1 MARFAKPLKPIYMEK
16 NNALLHAFN
25 PKSKKL
31 IVGLMSGTSL
41 DGLDIALCEFSG
53 YGIKTKCRVQAFET
67 VAYTNEVKKRIR
79 EVFARPSVD
88 FQKLSTLNVY
98 IAQLH
103 ANLVLKTLRKWK
115 VKTEHVTCLASHG
128 QTVFHAPQSLF
139 PHADYN
145 STLQIGDGDHLAVA
159 TGILTISD
167 FRQKHLAAGGEGAP
181 LAAYGDYLLFTK
193 KNENRILVNLGGIA
207 NFTFLPANQN
217 TKEIFVTDTG
227 PGNTLLDQLVQTTV
241 KGESF
246 DTNGQYAA
254 SGIVNKKLLK
264 ALLKDSFFK
273 QSLPKTTGPELFN
286 LTYLKK
292 AQQASETQHL
302 HFYDVMATLNYF
314 TAFTLC
320 KKISSIIKDK
330 KCKAYL
336 SGGGAHN
343 QTLVN
348 HIKKLLPQISVQNF
362 TKLGFN
368 GDAKEAILFAALAN
382 ETLCSSALEIGR
394 AKAVTMGKISLPY

>member
-1 MARFAKPLKPIYMEK
+1 MARFAKPSKPTYMKK

-53 YGIKTKCRVQAFET
+53 YGIKTKCRVRAFET

-79 EVFARPSVD
+79 EVFAQPLVD

-103 ANLVLKTLRKWK
+103 ANLVLQTLKKWK
-115 VKTEHVTCLASHG
+115 VRTENITCLASHG

-159 TGILTISD
+159 TGILTLSD
-167 FRQKHLAAGGEGAP
+167 FRQKHIAAGGEGAP

-193 KNENRILVNLGGIA
+193 KNENRILVNVGGIA
-207 NFTFLPANQN
+207 NFTFLPGNGK
-217 TKEIFVTDTG
+217 TKEVIVSDTG
-227 PGNTLLDQLVQTTV
+227 PGNTLLDQLVQATV
-241 KGESF
+241 KGDSF
-246 DTNGQYAA
+246 DKDGQYAA

-264 ALLKDSFFK
+264 ALLNNPFFK
-273 QSLPKTTGPELFN
+273 QIFPKTTGPELFN
-286 LTYLKK
+286 LAYLKK
-292 AQQASETQHL
+292 AQQASATQHL
-302 HFYDVMATLNYF
+302 HFYDVMATLTYF
-314 TAFTLC
+314 TAYTLC
-320 KKISSIIKDK
+320 KQISSITKNK
-330 KCKAYL
+330 KCKVYL

-343 QTLVN
+343 PTLVDA
-348 HIKKLLPQISVQNF
+348 IKKNLSGISVENVQ
-362 TKLGFN
+362 KLGFN
-368 GDAKEAILFAALAN
+368 PDAKEAILFATLAN
-382 ETLCSSALEIGR
+382 ETLGGHTISIGNV
-394 AKAVTMGKISLPY
+394 KPYTLGKISLPY

>member
-1 MARFAKPLKPIYMEK
+1 MARFAKPSKPTYMKK

-53 YGIKTKCRVQAFET
+53 YGIKTKCRVRAFET

-79 EVFARPSVD
+79 EVFAQPLVD

-103 ANLVLKTLRKWK
+103 ANHVLQTLKKWK
-115 VKTEHVTCLASHG
+115 VRTENITCLASHG

-159 TGILTISD
+159 TGILTLSD
-167 FRQKHLAAGGEGAP
+167 FRQKHIAAGGEGAP

-193 KNENRILVNLGGIA
+193 KNENRILVNVGGIA
-207 NFTFLPANQN
+207 NFTFLPGNGK
-217 TKEIFVTDTG
+217 TKEVIVSDTG
-227 PGNTLLDQLVQTTV
+227 PGNTLLDQLVQATV
-241 KGESF
+241 KGDSF
-246 DTNGQYAA
+246 DKDGQYAA

-264 ALLKDSFFK
+264 ALLNNPFFK
-273 QSLPKTTGPELFN
+273 QIFPKTTGPELFN
-286 LTYLKK
+286 LAYLKK
-292 AQQASETQHL
+292 AQQASATQHL
-302 HFYDVMATLNYF
+302 HFYDVMATLTYF
-314 TAFTLC
+314 TAYTLC
-320 KKISSIIKDK
+320 KQISSITKNK
-330 KCKAYL
+330 KCKVYL

-343 QTLVN
+343 PTLVDA
-348 HIKKLLPQISVQNF
+348 IKKHLSGISVENVQ
-362 TKLGFN
+362 KLGFN
-368 GDAKEAILFAALAN
+368 PDAKEAILFATLAN
-382 ETLCSSALEIGR
+382 ETLGGHTISIGNV
-394 AKAVTMGKISLPY
+394 KPYTLGKISLPY